1 MNDDQAY
8 RVASNFGS
16 LISAYSNA
24 SAQAYLTTNYTD
36 YTDSVIELINSGCNG
51 PEVLGEATFAGL
63 EAFEAGQ
70 GSQPNITFELLNV
83 WYDVVNP
90 ASTSSWLIDMIR
102 HNCETVTL
110 RWEGPMPNPDPSTA
124 PPVQEAV
131 RGIIVLETTFEGWDA
146 TEPFKINTSYSEFN
160 SGAWLV
166 DLGVFV
172 PQNCSSPVKR
182 DQVKRAL
189 PVMMRRH

>member
-83 WYDVVNP
+83 W
-90 ASTSSWLIDMIR
+90 

-124 PPVQEAV
+124 PAIQEAV

-146 TEPFKINTSYSEFN
+146 PEPFKINTSYSEFN

-189 PVMMRRH
+189 PVMMQRH